1 MLTFTQR
8 ADTAS
13 SHLIV
18 LRVAAKLFVGFTI
31 YMKIGLKYKHALN
44 AQVLMAYSSMV
55 FEDKL
60 AVEGRSA
67 PWSCEGENKNF
78 GAYILVTWVGD
89 FFFFISKCP
98 ASRGSWLGVSP
109 LCRL

>member
-44 AQVLMAYSSMV
+44 AQVLMAYSLMV
-55 FEDKL
+55 FEDKSSL
-60 AVEGRSA
+60 SRDVLLLGHVR
-67 PWSCEGENKNF
+67 GK
-78 GAYILVTWVGD
+78 IKTLVLTY
-89 FFFFISKCP
+89 
-98 ASRGSWLGVSP
+98 
-109 LCRL
+109 